1 MIKIKNISITDIIEP
16 DVIQLNVSAANRDE
30 AIYKAG
36 YLLVKKGIVEERYI
50 DAMLKACN
58 DLGPYIVLVPG
69 VAIPHA
75 RPEAGAK
82 GLGISIITL
91 KEAIPFGNEENDPVH
106 TVIALASDDNK
117 NHIGLLTSL
126 SNFLMDNEKVNK
138 MHAAKTTEE
147 VISLLLE
154 NNVQKT
160 C

>member
-1 MIKIKNISITDIIEP
+1 MKIKNISIKDIIQP
-16 DVIQLNVSAANRDE
+16 DVIELNVSASNRDE

-36 YLLVKKGIVEERYI
+36 SLLLKQGIVEERYI
-50 DAMLKACN
+50 EAMLKSCN

-75 RPEAGAK
+75 RPEAGAN

-106 TVIALASDDNK
+106 TVIALASDNNK
-117 NHIGLLTSL
+117 NHLGLLTSL
-126 SNFLMDNEKVNK
+126 SDFLMDNEKVNK
-138 MHAAKTTEE
+138 MHEAKTADE
-147 VISLLLE
+147 VMSLLIGSNSE
-154 NNVQKT
+154 KN